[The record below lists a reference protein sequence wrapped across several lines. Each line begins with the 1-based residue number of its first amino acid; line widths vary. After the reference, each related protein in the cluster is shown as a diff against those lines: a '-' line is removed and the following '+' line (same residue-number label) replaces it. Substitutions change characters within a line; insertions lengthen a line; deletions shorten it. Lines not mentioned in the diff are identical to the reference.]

1 MSTRE
6 QGGER
11 KMELFQE
18 TTIGGVS
25 IANRFVYSAT
35 WDGLA
40 ADDGSCTAKYRHPGG
55 AGTRRGRPAHCRDG
69 FCHPGRAV
77 QWQLAAYDDR
87 FVPGL
92 TEMANAIARSS
103 HELC

>member
-1 MSTRE
+1 
-6 QGGER
+6 
-11 KMELFQE
+11 MELFQE

-40 ADDGSCTAKYRHPGG
+40 ADDGSCTAKNIGMLVERTRGG
-55 AGTRRGRPAHCRDG
+55 TGLLFTGMAFVTLE
-69 FCHPGRAV
+69 GRAV